1 MLWAILEQQPKMKEP
16 IEVLVLERHII
27 KFYDEADYSFGSS
40 DNIKK
45 YDQIFISGYNTILTS
60 QIGIELFEDEKL
72 KSSCLIGSEG
82 GGTGIT
88 ENSILI
94 SYGGLV
100 ICCSNTIFKLTIPDL
115 NLEWKTI
122 SDNSTCFGIH
132 CLDSNYVVHGELEIT
147 KLDKEGR
154 IIWQKSGRDIWTTAE
169 GIDDFAVYENYILAT
184 DWDYYRYKF
193 DFDGN
198 LLEEYKVE
206 PQIKEQIKQTEDTKQ
221 TEVKQKKKWW
231 KIW

>member
-1 MLWAILEQQPKMKEP
+1 MKEP
-16 IEVLVLERHII
+16 IEVLVLEKQII
-27 KFYDEADYSFGSS
+27 KFYNETDYSFGSS
-40 DNIKK
+40 DNIKN
-45 YDQIFISGYNTILTS
+45 YDKIFISGDNNILTS

-122 SDNSTCFGIH
+122 SDESTCFGIH
-132 CLDSNYVVHGELEIT
+132 YLDKDYVVHGELEIT
-147 KLDKEGR
+147 KLDKEGQ

-184 DWDYYRYKF
+184 DWDYFRYKF

-198 LLEEYKVE
+198 LLEEYKVV
-206 PQIKEQIKQTEDTKQ
+206 PQIIERIE
-221 TEVKQKKKWW
+221 EVKQIEEKQKKEWW
-231 KIW
+231 KLW